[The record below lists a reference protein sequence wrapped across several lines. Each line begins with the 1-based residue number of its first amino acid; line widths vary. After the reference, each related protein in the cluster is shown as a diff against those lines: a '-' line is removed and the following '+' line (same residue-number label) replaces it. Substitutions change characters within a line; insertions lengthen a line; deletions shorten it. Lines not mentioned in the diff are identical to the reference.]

1 MSVQSQVDSRTIL
14 DTQGAEKL
22 LGYGDM
28 LYYPN
33 GMQKPLRVQGCF
45 CSTNEVE
52 SIVGFIKRESESEY
66 NTDIIQAVEQSMPAE
81 KGEKIDSAS
90 DLTGDGDEILIEKA
104 IDVVIEMGQ
113 ASTSSLQRKLKL
125 GYARAAR
132 IIDEL
137 ENMGV
142 VGPYEGAKPRK
153 VLMTKQQW
161 AERRMNKKAE

>member
-1 MSVQSQVDSRTIL
+1 
-14 DTQGAEKL
+14 
-22 LGYGDM
+22 
-28 LYYPN
+28 
-33 GMQKPLRVQGCF
+33 
-45 CSTNEVE
+45 
-52 SIVGFIKRESESEY
+52 
-66 NTDIIQAVEQSMPAE
+66 MPAE